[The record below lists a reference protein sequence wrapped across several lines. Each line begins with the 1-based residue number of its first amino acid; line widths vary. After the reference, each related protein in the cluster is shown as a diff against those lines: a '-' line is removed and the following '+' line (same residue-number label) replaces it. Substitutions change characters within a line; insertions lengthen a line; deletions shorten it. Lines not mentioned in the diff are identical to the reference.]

1 MDMILTGIVDA
12 LTFSNIVFI
21 MLGVMLGILVGA
33 IPGLNGPMAITLAV
47 PITYFMSPVTAIAFL
62 IGINKGG
69 SFGGSIAAVLLNTP
83 GAPEAAATCF
93 DGYPLAK
100 QGKGI
105 KAIKVA
111 LYSSVF
117 GDGFSTLLVIFV
129 AAPVASVALRLGPPE
144 VCSIIIFSLTLIA
157 ALESDSLAKGVL
169 SAAGGMLLS
178 TVGMDPVTSLP
189 RLTLDFYQLDSGF
202 SVATIGVGL
211 LALSELIV
219 QGEEMKTSGRA
230 VRVEE
235 PRAPEGSDRKVT
247 LREFLRTVPT
257 LFRSSSI
264 GCFVG
269 MLPGLGATIA
279 AFLAYG
285 VAKKFSKN
293 PETFGTG
300 NLIGVAAP
308 ESANN
313 AVGGSALIPLF
324 SLGIPGNIASAILIG
339 AFILHGITPGPLM
352 FAEHGRTVYAIYGSM
367 IIGNILN
374 LACGYI
380 GLSFF
385 VKILSA
391 PRAILYPILIS
402 ICISGAYI
410 ADGSLFAVGTMI
422 TFAFLGYF
430 IKKLRFSFVSLIIGF
445 VLGPLFELSLQ
456 QTLIMSEMD
465 ITIMLRRPV
474 SCIFIIITV
483 LSIIRITWKKMRRT
497 PGVNPHLSQQTDL
510 S

>member
-219 QGEEMKTSGRA
+219 QGEEMKDLRPGGTCGGAACAGGERS
-230 VRVEE
+230 
-235 PRAPEGSDRKVT
+235 EGD
-247 LREFLRTVPT
+247 P
-257 LFRSSSI
+257 
-264 GCFVG
+264 
-269 MLPGLGATIA
+269 A
-279 AFLAYG
+279 
-285 VAKKFSKN
+285 
-293 PETFGTG
+293 
-300 NLIGVAAP
+300 
-308 ESANN
+308 
-313 AVGGSALIPLF
+313 
-324 SLGIPGNIASAILIG
+324 
-339 AFILHGITPGPLM
+339 
-352 FAEHGRTVYAIYGSM
+352 
-367 IIGNILN
+367 
-374 LACGYI
+374 
-380 GLSFF
+380 
-385 VKILSA
+385 
-391 PRAILYPILIS
+391 
-402 ICISGAYI
+402 
-410 ADGSLFAVGTMI
+410 
-422 TFAFLGYF
+422 
-430 IKKLRFSFVSLIIGF
+430 
-445 VLGPLFELSLQ
+445 
-456 QTLIMSEMD
+456 
-465 ITIMLRRPV
+465 
-474 SCIFIIITV
+474 
-483 LSIIRITWKKMRRT
+483 
-497 PGVNPHLSQQTDL
+497 
-510 S
+510 